1 MITYRVGKML
11 TKRIEMN
18 NRTAKIIVK
27 GKGYSWRALVIEEK
41 VLRELYG
48 MLKAFYEPEVD
59 K

>member
-1 MITYRVGKML
+1 MITYRVGKIL

-41 VLRELYG
+41 VLKELYEL
-48 MLKAFYEPEVD
+48 MKAYYEKEAG